1 MNLTPKQEAFC
12 QAVVSGMTQSDAYRS
27 AYDVSP
33 ETKNETIHRKASE
46 LMEHGMVSARVREL
60 RDILAMQQMWSR
72 QDSVNVLKEIVQDGE
87 SRAGEK
93 TSAVKELNAMY
104 GFNAPVKAQVDANV
118 AGGLSITVNLVK
130 PDDGT

>member
-33 ETKNETIHRKASE
+33 ETKAEGIHVDACKLAANPNVALRIN
-46 LMEHGMVSARVREL
+46 EL
-60 RDILAMQQMWSR
+60 RDILAMANMWSR

>member
-12 QAVVSGMTQSDAYRS
+12 QCVANGMTQSDAYRS

-72 QDSVNVLKEIVQDGE
+72 QDSVSVLKEIVQDGE

-104 GFNAPVKAQVDANV
+104 GFNAPVKARVDANLS
-118 AGGLSITVNLVK
+118 GGLSITVNLVK

>member
-12 QAVVSGMTQSDAYRS
+12 QCVANGMTQSDAYRS

-33 ETKNETIHRKASE
+33 ETKNESIHVLAST
-46 LMEHGMVSARVREL
+46 LAADVRVRLRINEL

-72 QDSVNVLKEIVQDGE
+72 QDSVSVLKEIVQDGE

>member
-1 MNLTPKQEAFC
+1 
-12 QAVVSGMTQSDAYRS
+12 
-27 AYDVSP
+27 
-33 ETKNETIHRKASE
+33 
-46 LMEHGMVSARVREL
+46 
-60 RDILAMQQMWSR
+60 MQQMWSR
-72 QDSVNVLKEIVQDGE
+72 QDSVSVLKEIVQDGE